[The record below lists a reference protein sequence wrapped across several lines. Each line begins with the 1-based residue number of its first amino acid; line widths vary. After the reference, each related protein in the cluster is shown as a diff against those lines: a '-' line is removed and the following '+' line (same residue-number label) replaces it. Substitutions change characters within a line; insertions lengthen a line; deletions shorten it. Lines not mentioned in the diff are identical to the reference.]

1 MEVPSDTFPQYLL
14 VFVPSPIL
22 DSGSLYVLGGCAL
35 VLVAWVCARGLPRCL
50 KRLQKLWAM
59 CDSVVLQTVVRLCMD
74 IVDQNLDVSVA

>member
-35 VLVAWVCARGLPRCL
+35 VLVAWVCARGLPRVL
-50 KRLQKLWAM
+50 KRTTEALGH
-59 CDSVVLQTVVRLCMD
+59 VRFSGTSD
-74 IVDQNLDVSVA
+74 GR